1 MASTDPAGGA
11 DLKSNS
17 NSAILASVARSHSK
31 SYRSDVLAST
41 NLGRDTLK
49 STARIPAFN
58 GPTRASRTPLSHS
71 RAGGTNDTGNGSRK
85 RAAVVGMDWAQEDL
99 TYRETAPTSCAPA
112 FPATDRSLRE
122 RPATSRASWS
132 SRG

>member
-11 DLKSNS
+11 GLKSNS

-41 NLGRDTLK
+41 NFGRDTLK
-49 STARIPAFN
+49 STPKNPAFN

-71 RAGGTNDTGNGSRK
+71 HTGGTKDAGNGSRK
-85 RAAVVGMDWAQEDL
+85 RAAVVGMEWAQEDS
-99 TYRETAPTSCAPA
+99 T
-112 FPATDRSLRE
+112 
-122 RPATSRASWS
+122 
-132 SRG
+132 